1 MKLFSNSSIAVIVAV
16 VIASEGMVE
25 AASVGPF
32 SVVRVKEVNNKT
44 NNKAKGEFCTVSGGK
59 KNSAGPKDAIYST
72 VGGGTE
78 NQSDGNGSSIS
89 GGSGNTIS
97 HTAGG
102 SEFIN
107 NLYSSISGGVNN
119 LIEKGTT
126 CAISGGN
133 GNIIQDSGGEAR
145 DGTVSGGS
153 SNVISSGN
161 GNVITGGM
169 DNASN
174 KSQVRIDDTVIT
186 GGKDN
191 KVDENYAVVSGG
203 IDNAAIGK
211 YSIALGTNAVAAK
224 DNSMAVNLNEENLK
238 TKTEGDFLMAAKSFY
253 FQIGSG
259 KKDDSS
265 VLFDKTNIVILNKIL
280 DEL

>member
-1 MKLFSNSSIAVIVAV
+1 MKLFSNSAIVVIVAV
-16 VIASEGMVE
+16 LIAGEGTAE

-32 SVVRVKEVNNKT
+32 SVVRVEEAK
-44 NNKAKGEFCTVSGGK
+44 NKAKGEYCTVSGGK
-59 KNSAGPKDAIYST
+59 QNSAGPKDAIYSS
-72 VGGGTE
+72 VGGGKE
-78 NQSDGNGSSIS
+78 NQSDGNGCSIS
-89 GGSGNTIS
+89 GGSGNRIS
-97 HTAGG
+97 HSVDG

-133 GNIIQDSGGEAR
+133 GNIIQDSTGEAR
-145 DGTVSGGS
+145 DGTISGGS

-169 DNASN
+169 DNASTT

-191 KVDENYAVVSGG
+191 KVDENYAVVIGG

-211 YSIALGTNAVAAK
+211 YSIAFGTNAVAGK
-224 DNSMAVNLNEENLK
+224 DNSMAVNLNEEELK
-238 TKTEGDFLMAAKSFY
+238 TTAEGEFLIAAESFF

-259 KKDDSS
+259 KMDGSS
-265 VLFDKTNIVILNKIL
+265 ILFDKTNIKIL
-280 DEL
+280 KDLLDE